1 MHISLTGTTVKN
13 SYSKHAYNKFTE
25 VSFILLILKLYNK
38 HISICHKLL
47 LFLQYHSSLA
57 LCNDQVLLYK
67 IHMPWLLGRG
77 LDSHHLGG
85 TWWCGGNT
93 ATDPSPPWC
102 PASGTSSGSLTAS
115 GYWRCPRPNPW
126 CSDWKKFWN
135 LKGIELDIG
144 NSIGLKSTLKSTMY
158 HNICKISTKHSN
170 H

>member
-1 MHISLTGTTVKN
+1 MSQTTVISPISLIPGTLQWPSFTVQNTHVLTTGGG
-13 SYSKHAYNKFTE
+13 
-25 VSFILLILKLYNK
+25 
-38 HISICHKLL
+38 
-47 LFLQYHSSLA
+47 
-57 LCNDQVLLYK
+57 
-67 IHMPWLLGRG
+67 M
-77 LDSHHLGG
+77 DSHHLGG

-102 PASGTSSGSLTAS
+102 QASGTSSGSLTAL